1 MAKKVFY
8 NKSITLRIDDELLN
22 SFKALCKDTSYQD
35 KIRQLMNKYVKD
47 MSIEEA
53 KRVMKDKSI
62 NTDFL
67 TK

>member
-1 MAKKVFY
+1 MAKFC
-8 NKSITLRIDDELLN
+8 NKSITLRIDEELLN
-22 SFKALCKDTSYQD
+22 SFKALCKNTSYQN
-35 KIRQLMNKYVKD
+35 KIKQLMRDYVRD
-47 MSIEEA
+47 MSMEEV

>member
-1 MAKKVFY
+1 MAKFC
-8 NKSITLRIDDELLN
+8 NKSITLRIDEELLN
-22 SFKALCKDTSYQD
+22 SFKALCKNTSYQN
-35 KIRQLMNKYVKD
+35 KIKQLMRDYVRD
-47 MSIEEA
+47 MSMEEK

>member
-1 MAKKVFY
+1 MAKFC
-8 NKSITLRIDDELLN
+8 NKSITLRIDEELLN
-22 SFKALCKDTSYQD
+22 SFKAICKDTSYQS
-35 KIRQLMNKYVKD
+35 KIKLLMKKYV
-47 MSIEEA
+47 EEANMETA

>member
-1 MAKKVFY
+1 MAIKC
-8 NKSITLRIDDELLN
+8 NKSITLRIEEDLLN
-22 SFKALCKDTSYQD
+22 SFKSLCKDTSYQY
-35 KIRQLMNKYVKD
+35 KIKELMRKYVKD
-47 MSIEEA
+47 MNTEQV